1 MWNFLSDTVHRGLEF
16 NILLSQRAI
25 GIMSSIPLTKP
36 VLLLI
41 DNQVGL
47 DRSAPRSTPTYE
59 ENIPRLLSAFR
70 ARGYPVFHV
79 AHHSIDPNSK
89 LNPKTNPGGE
99 DFYPFARPI
108 EGEPVFVKHVNSAFI
123 GTNLEEKLREVDV
136 KELVVAGLTTDHCV
150 STSVRMA
157 ANLAITGEEGVVY
170 LVEDATGTWGKGG
183 WDAETVHKVHVAS
196 LDDEFASI
204 VTTKDVVQAVENSV

>member
-1 MWNFLSDTVHRGLEF
+1 MHAGRHTDTKGNIVHLCSA
-16 NILLSQRAI
+16 IIPKRA
-25 GIMSSIPLTKP
+25 MRLTAP

-47 DRSAPRSTPTYE
+47 DRPAPRSTPTYE
-59 ENIPRLLSAFR
+59 ENIPKLLSVFR
-70 ARGYPVFHV
+70 EHRYLVFHV
-79 AHHSIDPNSK
+79 AHHSVLPASK
-89 LNPKTNPGGE
+89 LNPQTNPGGE
-99 DFYPFARPI
+99 AFYPFAQPI

-123 GTNLEEKLREVDV
+123 GTNLEEELRNVGV
-136 KELVVAGLTTDHCV
+136 KELFIAGLTTDHCV

-157 ANLAITGEEGVVY
+157 ANLGVVGEGGTVY
-170 LVEDATGTWGKGG
+170 LIEDATGTWGKGG

-204 VTTKDVVQAVENSV
+204 VKTEDVVQAVSNSR